1 MWTCHLHENCFATF
15 HHNKLITP
23 GQIRAGRA
31 LIGWTQVD
39 LAKASG
45 VSEITI
51 KKIER
56 AKSDPRISTIGAI
69 QRAFDGAGIIFLD
82 SDECAPGGP
91 GVRLKTTEPQS
102 DAERE
107 RTPVLP
113 HTGSD
118 RTDAS
123 QHGSSDLGGE

>member
-1 MWTCHLHENCFATF
+1 
-15 HHNKLITP
+15 LITP

-31 LIGWTQVD
+31 LVGWTQID

-56 AKSDPRISTIGAI
+56 GKSDPRVSTIAAI
-69 QRAFDGAGIIFLD
+69 QLAFDGAGLIFLD

-91 GVRLKTTEPQS
+91 GVRLKTTRLQS
-102 DAERE
+102 GAGSE
-107 RTPVLP
+107 RTPVLRR
-113 HTGSD
+113 TGSD
-118 RTDAS
+118 RSDPS
-123 QHGSSDLGGE
+123 QHDSSDLGGE